1 MNLCQ
6 QAVGANDGSKFLEA
20 SIKLYSEFLENYAK
34 WTVPPKLSN
43 GYQPNVLLVTVAQ
56 KSVTNQLVSLLAKA
70 THGSV
75 RSKQT
80 YT

>member
-6 QAVGANDGSKFLEA
+6 KAVGANDGSKFPLRLALSFTA
-20 SIKLYSEFLENYAK
+20 SSWKTMSCN
-34 WTVPPKLSN
+34 
-43 GYQPNVLLVTVAQ
+43 NVLLVTVAQ
-56 KSVTNQLVSLLAKA
+56 KSVTNQLVRLLAKA
-70 THGSV
+70 IHGSV